1 MAKTFGV
8 VLALWVGGALAVARA
23 ADVTPP
29 AAPGQA
35 PENTGSVDAA
45 ATLPFPAP
53 PGLTR
58 PGALGLPSLV
68 GPIGLFAVSTA
79 EVGPVHELRVG
90 LHAEYFSASDF
101 LVVGD
106 SDQRLRGELA
116 VGFTPH
122 RRIEIFGALL
132 TASNRNARTRAAA
145 DRDPEY
151 LRSYGD
157 LVLGAKGVH
166 PLSPAATL
174 GFEVGL
180 KFLAGVSDLSFSP
193 SSTSLWLGPLLTY
206 DLRDTAANVPV
217 RLHAG
222 VNYYL
227 DNSSNLRDLS
237 GLSLNTKEAA
247 LFGYGIAP
255 SRLRVALAADVP
267 LSRETSRIPL
277 DPFLEY
283 HFEYA
288 TSSAD
293 SSFAA
298 YAPPACGKGGASLP
312 CVDNRDSH
320 WVTLGLRATVFRR
333 LTADAGVD
341 LRLRSAGF
349 PYGPPVP
356 PYNIVF
362 GLSLPVDLDSL
373 SRPRIVTRSV
383 EVPVAPRRGNVSGQ
397 VRAPDGAPIAGA
409 IVIIGRH
416 PHANAASDAD
426 GAFTTID
433 LDPGSV
439 DLQVSAPAFESA
451 LVQARVLAGRTEPVT
466 VTLVPRPPTATLHGR
481 AIGRDGRGLAVATIK
496 VMGQA
501 KTGTTTGTTAGSAT
515 GSPTGSTTGGIF
527 EVHADPTGAYALSLP
542 VGSYRVRAE
551 APPLGPQETQLELA
565 AGQDRTLDFVWRAA
579 PAAAPVAIVE
589 GALRLPQPIRFV
601 GVSAKLAPDAQ
612 RQLDAAA
619 AFLNAHAE
627 VRRVEVVAHWDDGL
641 EKEAADTLTQQ
652 QAEAVRGYLLARGIA
667 GERLA
672 AQGAGASHPLV
683 PITTP
688 ASRLKNRRVELLV
701 K

>member
-1 MAKTFGV
+1 
-8 VLALWVGGALAVARA
+8 
-23 ADVTPP
+23 
-29 AAPGQA
+29 
-35 PENTGSVDAA
+35 
-45 ATLPFPAP
+45 
-53 PGLTR
+53 
-58 PGALGLPSLV
+58 
-68 GPIGLFAVSTA
+68 
-79 EVGPVHELRVG
+79 
-90 LHAEYFSASDF
+90 
-101 LVVGD
+101 
-106 SDQRLRGELA
+106 
-116 VGFTPH
+116 
-122 RRIEIFGALL
+122 
-132 TASNRNARTRAAA
+132 
-145 DRDPEY
+145 
-151 LRSYGD
+151 
-157 LVLGAKGVH
+157 
-166 PLSPAATL
+166 
-174 GFEVGL
+174 
-180 KFLAGVSDLSFSP
+180 
-193 SSTSLWLGPLLTY
+193 
-206 DLRDTAANVPV
+206 
-217 RLHAG
+217 

-237 GLSLNTKEAA
+237 GLTVNTKEAA

-267 LSRETSRIPL
+267 LGRETSRIPL

-298 YAPPACGKGGASLP
+298 YAPPACGKGGTSLP

-320 WVTLGLRATVFRR
+320 WVTLGLRAAVFRG
-333 LTADAGVD
+333 LTADAGID

-373 SRPRIVTRSV
+373 TRPRVVTRTV

-409 IVIIGRH
+409 IVIVGRH
-416 PHANAASDAD
+416 PHANAATDAD
-426 GAFTTID
+426 GAFTTIE
-433 LDPGSV
+433 LDPGAV
-439 DLQVSAPAFESA
+439 DLQVSAPAFQSA
-451 LVQARVLAGRTEPVT
+451 LVQARVVVGQGEPVT
-466 VTLVPRPPTATLHGR
+466 ITLVPRPPTASLHGR
-481 AIGRDGRGLAVATIK
+481 AIGRDGRGLAAATIK
-496 VMGQA
+496 VAGQG
-501 KTGTTTGTTAGSAT
+501 KTE
-515 GSPTGSTTGGIF
+515 GIF

-542 VGSYRVRAE
+542 VGTYRVRAE
-551 APPLGPQETQLELA
+551 APPLAPQETQLELA
-565 AGQDRTLDFVWRAA
+565 ASQDRTLDFVWRAG
-579 PAAAPVAIVE
+579 PAAAPVSVVE
-589 GALRLPQPIRFV
+589 GALRLPQPLRFV

-612 RQLDAAA
+612 RQLDAVAV
-619 AFLNAHAE
+619 FLNAHPE

-641 EKEAADTLTQQ
+641 DKEAADTLTQQ